1 MPLSL
6 VILVAS
12 FAFWISKVD
21 ERGIHNE
28 KKLQDVLVEL
38 NRRED
43 INLETQ
49 KRLADKLDDI
59 DRRLSSIQGAI
70 GERKK

>member
-6 VILVAS
+6 VLLVAS
-12 FAFWISKVD
+12 FTFWISKVD
-21 ERGIHNE
+21 ERGINNE
-28 KKLQDVLVEL
+28 KRLADIYSEL

-49 KRLADKLDDI
+49 KRLADKLEDI
-59 DRRLSSIQGAI
+59 DRRLSNIQGALT
-70 GERKK
+70 ERRK